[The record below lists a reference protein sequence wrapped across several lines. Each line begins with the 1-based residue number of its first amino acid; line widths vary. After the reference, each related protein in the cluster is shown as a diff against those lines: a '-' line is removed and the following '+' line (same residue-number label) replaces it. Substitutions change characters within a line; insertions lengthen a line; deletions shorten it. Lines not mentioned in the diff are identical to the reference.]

1 MKRPPLP
8 SLLSI
13 CSTDCQRVIKSLPA
27 ENSVCDNGA
36 LRLKP
41 ISGSS
46 SSSVSSSSSSAWR
59 SWKHILPFPS
69 KGKSRL
75 KKSRDPNV
83 YIRNIYIYAYIHQT
97 HCNIIHPFHISHYIP
112 IYPITS
118 LPSALTG
125 GGSVFTGSI
134 FTAWAFED
142 LRVPK
147 IWIFNGGF
155 LTQKWSCQGLHPSCL
170 LHEGLCKL
178 VLWFG
183 CWAALMDNFFV
194 YAIATQ

>member
-1 MKRPPLP
+1 MDRLLPLCHPPPRPGGHG
-8 SLLSI
+8 
-13 CSTDCQRVIKSLPA
+13 STSCPFPAKVKANSKSP
-27 ENSVCDNGA
+27 GT
-36 LRLKP
+36 P
-41 ISGSS
+41 TYISG
-46 SSSVSSSSSSAWR
+46 
-59 SWKHILPFPS
+59 
-69 KGKSRL
+69 
-75 KKSRDPNV
+75 
-83 YIRNIYIYAYIHQT
+83 IYIYMHTYIKPIATSYIHST
-97 HCNIIHPFHISHYIP
+97 SLITSL
-112 IYPITS
+112 YPITS